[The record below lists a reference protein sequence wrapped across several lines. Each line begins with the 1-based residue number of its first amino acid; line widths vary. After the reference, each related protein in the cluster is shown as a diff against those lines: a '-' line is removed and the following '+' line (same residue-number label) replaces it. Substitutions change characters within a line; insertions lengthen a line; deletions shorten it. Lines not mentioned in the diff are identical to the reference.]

1 MKKIIGIGNALT
13 DVLYQLSDNQI
24 LNEFSLPLGSM
35 HLVDDEFSSQLKN
48 RLVTYSREMVA
59 GGSAANTTAGIAALG
74 GHASFIGC
82 VGEDE
87 IGAFY
92 ESTLASNGVHSLL
105 QKVVQP
111 SGSCVVL
118 ISPNG
123 ERTMCTSL
131 GAASALSADDLHAE
145 QFEGCALLHLEG
157 YLINNQDLLIKAARL
172 AKEQGLMVSIDLA
185 SYNVVESNRGF
196 LLQFIQDYVDIVFA
210 NEEEAKSLT
219 EKSPRE
225 ALDEIAEM
233 CAIAVV
239 KLGAKGSYI
248 KTMGKVWEVAATQ
261 SNCIDTTGAGD
272 LYAAGFLYGW
282 TMGCS
287 WDKCGEIGALVAGK
301 IVEVV
306 GPKLNKETWDYIKS
320 QI

>member
-24 LNEFSLPLGSM
+24 LDEFSLPLGSM
-35 HLVDDEFSSQLKN
+35 HLVDDDFSSQLKN
-48 RLVTYSREMVA
+48 RLVSYSREMVA

-74 GHASFIGC
+74 GHASFIGR

-87 IGAFY
+87 IGSFY
-92 ESTLASNGVHSLL
+92 QSTLEDNGVHSLL
-105 QKVVQP
+105 QTCAHP

-131 GAASALSADDLHAE
+131 GAAATLSEDDLHAD
-145 QFEGCALLHLEG
+145 QFEGYSLLHLEG
-157 YLINNQDLLIKAARL
+157 YLISNQGLLIKAARL
-172 AKEQGLMVSIDLA
+172 AKEQGMMVSIDLA
-185 SYNVVESNRGF
+185 SYNVVESNRAF
-196 LLQFIQDYVDIVFA
+196 LLQFIQEYVDIVFA

-225 ALDEIAEM
+225 ALDIIADM

-239 KLGAKGSYI
+239 KLGASGSYI
-248 KTMGKVWEVAATQ
+248 KTMGKVWQIAATK

-301 IVEVV
+301 IVEVI
-306 GPKLNKETWDYIKS
+306 GPKLSKETWDYIKS